1 MGNFNYKKI
10 FFFLLIVFV
19 SYLFIVTFG
28 ITFNYALW
36 GWQVFLSPYIFF
48 FSTGLA
54 LFLFY
59 CYTESQRIDYE
70 FLDIA
75 YLIVLCIVMSLYWW
89 LVVHFPIVRFIVSAL
104 ILSFVV
110 IIKGLPKLRGFLS
123 KKTYLLYVLLLL
135 LLVIRDPLVFGAMA
149 YICLNILISSTSWY
163 STIMNQILLD
173 TVVIN
178 GHWERD
184 LDLRRV
190 WLMVKVLYLILFLC
204 TLKIFYSIYSLGAI
218 LELNS
223 WVSEEFSDI
232 KWWLKI
238 WVIIFLGVNFIIFL
252 GNIHIIWFRN
262 MPVREKILATCVGCV
277 KLGVVTVGSVVG
289 VLVGMSYVPS
299 LMEPTTIGN
308 TYQIWFGRGFGF
320 STTSS
325 SRSHHT
331 NLFSQFYREY
341 PFLINKEG
349 LITDDT
355 VENAW
360 KYHKSKTAII
370 NYQRREYFRNKYKFT
385 SNELV
390 FIKQGDGKLGSTI
403 TDGLCV
409 RKIPQLEGDIKL
421 IVEDVD

>member
-223 WVSEEFSDI
+223 WVSDEFSVI

-262 MPVREKILATCVGCV
+262 MPVREKILATCVNCV
-277 KLGVVTVGSVVG
+277 KLGVVTGTTMVVG
-289 VLVGMSYVPS
+289 CVAMSHTPAFD
-299 LMEPTTIGN
+299 PTATGN
-308 TYQIWFGRGFGF
+308 RYQIWFGRGFGF
-320 STTSS
+320 SSS
-325 SRSHHT
+325 NAHANHNILT
-331 NLFSQFYREY
+331 GKTIYRQIL
-341 PFLINKEG
+341 PGLINEEKF
-349 LITDDT
+349 ITDESIDKALSHRPLW
-355 VENAW
+355 NSLSLGQ
-360 KYHKSKTAII
+360 K
-370 NYQRREYFRNKYKFT
+370 QMLRR
-385 SNELV
+385 
-390 FIKQGDGKLGSTI
+390 
-403 TDGLCV
+403 
-409 RKIPQLEGDIKL
+409 
-421 IVEDVD
+421 